1 MSVIKSERVDKNQ
14 YVLEIAVDAEA
25 FAAATDRAYKK
36 EVKKIQVPGFR
47 KGKAPRHLIEKMYGE
62 GVFFEDAVDELY
74 PGAYMSAIEE
84 LKLEPVDRPEVEVL
98 RVSKEEGFAFKATVT
113 VKPEVAVKDYKGIAV
128 TRPSTKVSA
137 ENIDAEINRMAD
149 RNARLVDV
157 DDRAAVLGDTAVID
171 FEGFVDDVAFEGGK
185 GENHELVLGSGQFI
199 PGFEDQIV
207 GHNIGD
213 EFDVKVSFPEQ
224 YHAEE
229 LAGKPAV
236 FKCKL
241 NQLKRKELPVIDD
254 EFAKDLGDYDTLAD
268 LKASVEKRLTESREH
283 SAEHAVEDALIDNV
297 VANMEA
303 DIPACMI
310 EHKIDEMV
318 QDFGFRLSQ
327 QGISMDMYCQYT
339 GTTPEGFRDTFRA
352 QAEKQVKVRLALEK
366 IVELEGIAVSE
377 EELNGQYDKL
387 AEQYKM
393 EVEQIKAAINPKDME
408 QDLCVNKAIELI
420 QSSAVV
426 TDEETAEPSVEEKP
440 AE

>member
-14 YVLEIAVDAEA
+14 YELEIAVDAEA

-84 LKLEPVDRPEVEVL
+84 LKLEPVDNPQVEVL

-113 VKPEVAVKDYKGIAV
+113 VKPEVTVKDYKGIAV

-137 ENIDAEINRMAD
+137 EDVDAEINRMAD

-171 FEGFVDDVAFEGGK
+171 FEGFVDGKAFEGGK

-199 PGFEDQIV
+199 EGFEDQIV
-207 GHNIGD
+207 GHKIGD
-213 EFDVKVSFPEQ
+213 EFDVNVTFPDPYQ
-224 YHAEE
+224 AEE

-283 SAEHAVEDALIDNV
+283 SAEHAVENALIDNV

-327 QGISMDMYCQYT
+327 QGISMEMYCQYT

-366 IVELEGIAVSE
+366 IVELEGITVPE
-377 EELNGQYDKL
+377 DELNAQYDKL

-393 EVEQIKAAINPKDME
+393 DVAQIKAAISPKDME
-408 QDLCVNKAIELI
+408 QDMCVNKAIELI
-420 QSSAVV
+420 QSSAVI
-426 TDEETAEPSVEEKP
+426 TDEEPAEKPAEEKP